1 MRAEKKFAFD
11 VSATFL
17 SSAIHLFI
25 WFIITL
31 LIGRHLGI
39 DELGSYQMIYTINT
53 IVILIAAI
61 GIPSALIKYAAEYKT
76 DKHKLSQLASA
87 AIITS
92 LIIGCLCSIVF
103 YCTSLHLANIFGMP
117 SLEYLLKIVS
127 PFFAFNLA
135 VQTIFGLLNGL
146 RKMKKFALATILQNI
161 LLIAITIP
169 LVFVFNLGVSGAAI
183 GIVLSSLGTLLFLI
197 IISKRYFTF
206 TLKKYVQTTKQLVVF
221 GVKIF
226 IGAAINLINYQADII
241 LIGYFLTAID
251 VGYYAI
257 AIALSKFFWLIPQS
271 IQKITYPAT
280 SEYWSKN
287 NHKALQKMIDKSMKY
302 SACIM
307 LPIGL
312 ATGFFAKEII
322 SLTYGHE
329 FNYAVLPLQIL
340 IFGTVINGA
349 ITRAVGGTLSGIGR
363 ADLPPKVSAFA
374 ATVNIV
380 LNIALIPRF
389 GINGAA
395 VATAISLIIM
405 TSLSLMLIVKNTGVT
420 FDLPWYGK
428 LAAIILI
435 ELMIY
440 RFLPTSYYINIILI
454 FVTIIIIWFYF
465 MRKDDRSYFF
475 MLVKD
480 LKSYFSKG
488 F

>member
-1 MRAEKKFAFD
+1 MRAGKKFAFD

-31 LIGRHLGI
+31 LIGRHLGV

-146 RKMKKFALATILQNI
+146 REMKKFALATILQNI

-197 IISKRYFTF
+197 VISKHYFTF

-226 IGAAINLINYQADII
+226 IGAAINLINYQADIL

-374 ATVNIV
+374 ATVNII

-428 LAAIILI
+428 LAVIMLV
-435 ELMIY
+435 ELLIY

-465 MRKDDRSYFF
+465 MKKDDRSYFF

-480 LKSYFSKG
+480 LKSYFSKN